1 MHAAEHPIG
10 TLSPKTYSRPG
21 GRQEIRTLLLICGT
35 SIVCFLLEEFGP
47 LSIATSLFANDECE
61 TALIKTLKS
70 FKRTTYNLGDG

>member
-21 GRQEIRTLLLICGT
+21 GRQEIRTLLLVCGI

-61 TALIKTLKS
+61 TALIKTLI
-70 FKRTTYNLGDG
+70 GDG